1 MSVNKFLT
9 DIGLDPNNLTF
20 YKAVVALFVFFMP
33 IIWTIIGV
41 ISLISLDFITAII
54 AARKNKIP
62 ITSNKAS
69 KSIYKL
75 LVYVIL
81 LCTCLIADRLTEL
94 NLFVNFCTY
103 FLVLIEVYSIGE
115 NFNKIIGV
123 SFIKYLK
130 TFIESKV
137 KGIDTSALADD
148 VGKEKDK
155 KD

>member
-1 MSVNKFLT
+1 MSIHKFFT
-9 DIGLDPNNLTF
+9 DIGLDPSNLTF
-20 YKAVVALFVFFMP
+20 YKALVAFVMFFLPVV
-33 IIWTIIGV
+33 WTIIGV
-41 ISLISLDFITAII
+41 VALISLDFITAII
-54 AARKNKIP
+54 ASKKNNIA

-81 LCTCLIADRLTEL
+81 ICTCLIADRLTEL

-115 NFNKIIGV
+115 NFNKIVGV
-123 SFIKYLK
+123 SFVKYLK
-130 TFIESKV
+130 GFIESKV
-137 KGIDTSALADD
+137 KGINTNDLVED
-148 VGKEKDK
+148 VKDSVQ